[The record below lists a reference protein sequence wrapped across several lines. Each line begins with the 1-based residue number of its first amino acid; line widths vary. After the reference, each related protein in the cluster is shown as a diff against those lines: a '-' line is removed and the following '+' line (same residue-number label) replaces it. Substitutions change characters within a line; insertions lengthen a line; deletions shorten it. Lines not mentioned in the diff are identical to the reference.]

1 MKLIGW
7 LLFIVVSILGSNATT
22 EAPMEVIPPTSTIA
36 SDPPRLRSKPPRVT
50 TTTTTAPTTTSTTTT
65 TTTTVPI
72 PGIETARYPDLWIT
86 AVEVGWPT
94 DRLPTLDIIA
104 FHESRGQHEVIGTGA
119 YGVLQIQ
126 WNAHQHWIGTEFGIT
141 NPEELFD
148 PHTNLAVALW
158 LSEYADEYYGCWA
171 QPWYMSIKTPTRY
184 CK

>member
-22 EAPMEVIPPTSTIA
+22 EAPTEATPPASTIA

-50 TTTTTAPTTTSTTTT
+50 TTTTTAPTTTTTTT
-65 TTTTVPI
+65 API
-72 PGIETARYPDLWIT
+72 PRIETARYPDLWIT
-86 AVEVGWPT
+86 AIEAGWPT

-104 FHESRGQHEVIGTGA
+104 FHESRGQHEVIGGGA

-126 WNAHQHWIGTEFGIT
+126 WSAHKHWIGTEFGIT

-158 LSEYADEYYGCWA
+158 LAEYADEHYGIWC
-171 QPWYMSIKTPTRY
+171 QPWYRSLKTPNKY

>member
-7 LLFIVVSILGSNATT
+7 LLFIVIAVLGPDATT
-22 EAPMEVIPPTSTIA
+22 EAPTEVTPPTSTIA

-50 TTTTTAPTTTSTTTT
+50 TTTTTAPTTTT

-86 AVEVGWPT
+86 AIEAGWPT
-94 DRLPTLDIIA
+94 DRLPTLDTIA

-126 WNAHQHWIGTEFGIT
+126 WNAHQHWIDTEFGIT
-141 NPEELFD
+141 DPKQLFD
-148 PHTNLAVALW
+148 PLTNLTVALW
-158 LSEYADEYYGCWA
+158 LAQYSETHYGIWC
-171 QPWYMSIKTPTRY
+171 QPWYMSLKNPDKY
-184 CK
+184 C